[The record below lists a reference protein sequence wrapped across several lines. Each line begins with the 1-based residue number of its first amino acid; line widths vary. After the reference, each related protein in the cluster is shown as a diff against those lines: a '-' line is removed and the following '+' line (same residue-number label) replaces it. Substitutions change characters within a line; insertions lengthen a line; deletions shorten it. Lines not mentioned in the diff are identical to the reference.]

1 MTTGAQATL
10 YVELFAKWKFFFA
23 RSLLLKSP
31 SPGQAWSAS
40 PCLNLVTAEPLK
52 ATRGDG
58 SSVVIP
64 LLSLCSPFSAC
75 LLSTL
80 LPSSLLITWET
91 WSSAAAPLWITIL
104 HVPGKT
110 CPSFASNAG
119 FLLHRT
125 AAPFYCTCLIDFEVI
140 CPCALSYALK
150 ILAFLKG
157 QEDGGKNHFSPV
169 FKSVGCNLSYWLLS

>member
-1 MTTGAQATL
+1 M
-10 YVELFAKWKFFFA
+10 ELFAKWKLFFA

-52 ATRGDG
+52 AARGDSG
-58 SSVVIP
+58 SVVIP

-91 WSSAAAPLWITIL
+91 WSSAAAPLWLIIL
-104 HVPGKT
+104 HLPGKT
-110 CPSFASNAG
+110 RPSFASNAG

-125 AAPFYCTCLIDFEVI
+125 AAPFYCTCLSDFEVI
-140 CPCALSYALK
+140 CPRALSYALK
-150 ILAFLKG
+150 NLSFLKG
-157 QEDGGKNHFSPV
+157 QEDGGK
-169 FKSVGCNLSYWLLS
+169 KSLFTCF